1 MCISTDLTS
10 LKTSIIIYIFVIYYF
25 ENRVEKIY
33 WFKMLIFQHK
43 PDIIFGVFQKVN
55 PVLSILKN
63 LDNMYETESRSQC
76 QIGSHTV

>member
-1 MCISTDLTS
+1 MCISTDITS

-43 PDIIFGVFQKVN
+43 SDIIFGVLRKVN

-63 LDNMYETESRSQC
+63 LENMDETESQC
-76 QIGSHTV
+76 QIGSHAV